1 MTVLGRYA
9 EARQLENP
17 SYPLTSQAL
26 IDLFARSV
34 SSGVDVNETTSLGV
48 PAVRRAVSL
57 IAGTAAGLPLKTY
70 RDMAG
75 ERTEVRTALL
85 EAPYPA
91 VTPFEHWRQV
101 YVDLLLWGNSYQY
114 LARNDLGAVVRLL
127 RISPWEVTVE
137 RDEQTPLNP
146 GGKWFRIS
154 RTNQRYGPTE
164 IMHVMGLSL
173 DGLVG
178 LSPIQ
183 IGAESVGIA
192 LAAEQTAAKMFGE
205 GMLFAGILSS
215 DQDLDQASAETLG
228 ARFRKMIGSRGP
240 GAKIPVLGRGT
251 KFEKVSME
259 PERAQFLESRSFQVR
274 EMGRLF
280 DVDPALLFDAEAVMN
295 FGEAQKQNF
304 LDFTMEAWLRPVEQ
318 AVTTYLLP
326 RGQFAEYN
334 RGAFLRADTATRYQ
348 THATAVQFGLK
359 TRNEAR
365 ADENL
370 PPLDGLDDPLTPV
383 NLGGAPNE
391 QPVPGESPAPD
402 AAPVPADS
410 ADRAAPVEL
419 EAREWNP
426 TVNVTTP
433 PVNVN
438 VVLPEDPPRTVRR
451 EVEYD
456 AAGNIVATIERP
468 ID

>member
-1 MTVLGRYA
+1 MTVLARYR
-9 EARQLENP
+9 EARTLESP
-17 SYPLTSQAL
+17 QYPLTSQAL
-26 IDLFARSV
+26 VDLWARPV
-34 SSGVDVNETTSLGV
+34 SSGVSVDETSAMSV

-57 IAGTAAGLPLKTY
+57 IAGTAAGLPLKTW

-75 ERTEVRTALL
+75 QRSEIRTLLL

-101 YVDLLLWGNSYQY
+101 YVDMLLWGNSFQY
-114 LARNDLGAVVRLL
+114 VTRNELGQPVRLL
-127 RISPWEVTVE
+127 RIPPWEVRVE
-137 RDEQTPLNP
+137 RDDQTPTNP
-146 GGKWFRIS
+146 GGKWFRIGS
-154 RTNQRYGPTE
+154 SNQRYGPNE
-164 IMHVMGLSL
+164 IMHVMALSL
-173 DGLVG
+173 DGLKG

-192 LAAEQTAAKMFGE
+192 LAAEQTAAKLFGE

-215 DQDLDQASAETLG
+215 EQDLTQDAAETLG

-259 PERAQFLESRSFQVR
+259 PERAQFLESRAFQVR

-280 DVDPALLFDAEAVMN
+280 DVDPALLFDSEAVMN

-304 LDFTMEAWLRPVEQ
+304 LDFTMESWLRPVEQ
-318 AVTTYLLP
+318 AVSLQLLP

-359 TRNEAR
+359 TRNESR

-391 QPVPGESPAPD
+391 QPQPGVSEEPAPAPEPAPPARD
-402 AAPVPADS
+402 ASPEAPPIIVNFTLPTK
-410 ADRAAPVEL
+410 PVIRRVERDDAGYVIRVIEEQDDEEL
-419 EAREWNP
+419 
-426 TVNVTTP
+426 
-433 PVNVN
+433 
-438 VVLPEDPPRTVRR
+438 
-451 EVEYD
+451 
-456 AAGNIVATIERP
+456 
-468 ID
+468 